1 MDVDVDAGERAP
13 TPRHNSTSADVARLA
28 GVSRGAV
35 SQILNGHGGR
45 FAAVT
50 RERVLEAAR
59 TLAYE
64 PSLAGRTL
72 ARGRSDVV
80 VAVVPHTTFGA
91 NLQDILEVMTDEL
104 ARSGLMLVTRFS
116 TADVASF
123 DGFIAAVQ
131 PVAVVTMSELAEDHL
146 DVLRS
151 RRAPLVGAIDTTGE
165 KRTGHDVIGAL
176 QARHLFERGHRKLT
190 YAHLTDRRQNLY
202 GQPRFDGFRA
212 ACDELGLS
220 EPDVIELAIDPE
232 EATAHLRGRDDSM
245 AIACYNDDVALTL
258 LFAGQHLGIAVPEA
272 LALIGVDDSAL
283 GRATFPRLTT
293 IGYDATAI
301 ARMLSRRV
309 LSTVGMDTPTP
320 AIDPRFEIIQG
331 GTS

>member
-1 MDVDVDAGERAP
+1 MREVAAGPA
-13 TPRHNSTSADVARLA
+13 HNSTSADVARLA

-45 FAAVT
+45 FAAAT
-50 RERVLEAAR
+50 RERVLDAAR

-72 ARGRSDVV
+72 ARGKSDVV

-104 ARSGLMLVTRFS
+104 ARNGLMLVTRFS
-116 TADVASF
+116 TPDVASF

-131 PVAVVTMSELAEDHL
+131 PVAVVTMADLAEDHL

-151 RRAPLVGAIDTTGE
+151 RRARLVGAADTSNENTDAN
-165 KRTGHDVIGAL
+165 RTGHDLVGAL
-176 QARHLFERGHRKLT
+176 QARHLFDRGHRNLA
-190 YAHLTDRRQNLY
+190 YAHLKDRRQNLY
-202 GQPRFDGFRA
+202 GQPRFDGFRG
-212 ACDELGLS
+212 ACNELGLP
-220 EPDVIELAIDPE
+220 EPDVIDLAIDSD
-232 EATAHLRGRDDSM
+232 EAIARLRKLDGST

-258 LFAGQHLGIAVPEA
+258 LSAGQHLGIAVPA
-272 LALIGVDDSAL
+272 GLALVGVDNTAL
-283 GRATFPRLTT
+283 GRAAFPRLST
-293 IGYDATAI
+293 IGYEADAI
-301 ARMLSRRV
+301 ARMLTHRV
-309 LSTVGMDTPTP
+309 LSTVGMAVP
-320 AIDPRFEIIQG
+320 APPASPRYEIIQG

>member
-1 MDVDVDAGERAP
+1 MRERESGSA
-13 TPRHNSTSADVARLA
+13 RNSTSADVARLA

-45 FAAVT
+45 FAAAT

-91 NLQDILEVMTDEL
+91 NLQDILESMTDEL
-104 ARSGLMLVTRFS
+104 ARHGLMLVTRFS
-116 TADVASF
+116 TSDVAAF

-131 PVAVVTMSELAEDHL
+131 PVAVVTMAHLADDHL
-146 DVLRS
+146 EVLRL
-151 RRAPLVGAIDTTGE
+151 RRAPLVGAVETTDE
-165 KRTGHDVIGAL
+165 TTDENRTGHDLIGAL
-176 QARHLFERGHRKLT
+176 QARHLFDRGHRNLS
-190 YAHLTDRRQNLY
+190 YAHLKDRRQNLY

-212 ACDELGLS
+212 ACEQLGLS

-232 EATAHLRGRDDSM
+232 EATAYLRELDRPT
-245 AIACYNDDVALTL
+245 AVACYNDDVALTL
-258 LFAGQHLGIAVPEA
+258 LSAAQHLGIAVPA
-272 LALIGVDDSAL
+272 TLALIGVDNSAL
-283 GRATFPRLTT
+283 GSVTHPRLTT
-293 IGYDATAI
+293 IGYDANAI
-301 ARMLSRRV
+301 AAMLSSRV
-309 LSTVGMDTPTP
+309 LSTVGLNAESSPES
-320 AIDPRFEIIQG
+320 PRFDVIEG

>member
-1 MDVDVDAGERAP
+1 MRELAAAP
-13 TPRHNSTSADVARLA
+13 RQNSTSADVARLA

-45 FAAVT
+45 FATAT

-104 ARSGLMLVTRFS
+104 ARHGLMLVTRFS
-116 TADVASF
+116 TPDVASF

-131 PVAVVTMSELAEDHL
+131 PVAVVTMAGLADDHL

-151 RRAPLVGAIDTTGE
+151 RRAPLVGAVDTSDE
-165 KRTGHDVIGAL
+165 KSDDNRTSHDVVGAL
-176 QARHLFERGHRKLT
+176 QARHLFDRGHRNLS
-190 YAHLTDRRQNLY
+190 YAHLEDRRQNIY

-212 ACDELGLS
+212 ACIELGLP
-220 EPDVIELAIDPE
+220 EPDAIELAIDPD
-232 EATAHLRGRDDSM
+232 EAIARLRELDHPT
-245 AIACYNDDVALTL
+245 AIACYNDDVAMTL
-258 LFAGQHLGIAVPEA
+258 QSAAQHLGIAVPA
-272 LALIGVDDSAL
+272 GLALVGVDNSAL
-283 GRATFPRLTT
+283 GRATFPRLST
-293 IGYDATAI
+293 IGYDADAI
-301 ARMLSRRV
+301 ARMLTHRV
-309 LSTVGMDTPTP
+309 LSTVGMAVP
-320 AIDPRFEIIQG
+320 APPASPRYEIIQG
-331 GTS
+331 GTT

>member
-1 MDVDVDAGERAP
+1 M
-13 TPRHNSTSADVARLA
+13 ARLA

-45 FAAVT
+45 FAAST

-91 NLQDILEVMTDEL
+91 NLQDILESMTDEL

-116 TADVASF
+116 TSDVAAF

-131 PVAVVTMSELAEDHL
+131 PVAVVTMAELADDHL
-146 DVLRS
+146 EVLRL
-151 RRAPLVGAIDTTGE
+151 RGAPLVGAVDTTHDRTDE
-165 KRTGHDVIGAL
+165 KRIGHDVIGAL
-176 QARHLFERGHRKLT
+176 QARHLFDRGHRNLS
-190 YAHLTDRRQNLY
+190 YAHLKDRRQNLY

-212 ACDELGLS
+212 ACDRLGLP
-220 EPDVIELAIDPE
+220 EPDVIELAIDPG
-232 EATAHLRGRDDSM
+232 EATAYLRELDRPT
-245 AIACYNDDVALTL
+245 AVACYNDDVALAL
-258 LFAGQHLGIAVPEA
+258 LSAAQHLGIAVPA
-272 LALIGVDDSAL
+272 TLALVGVDDTAL
-283 GRATFPRLTT
+283 GRAAFPRLTT
-293 IGYDATAI
+293 IGYDADAI
-301 ARMLSRRV
+301 ARMLTSRV
-309 LSTVGMDTPTP
+309 LSTVGEDVPELP
-320 AIDPRFEIIQG
+320 APPRFEVIQG